1 MTLFDYFTK
10 ALTSRYWQT
19 RVAFYN
25 TFNNNVLEAL
35 REQGWNGKYMSAGDM
50 SRCLTAQTKMA
61 YSNIVTRQTQMGEP
75 VTTNWG
81 LTSYADRWLNN
92 VHGVAKFNRALV
104 EAGFEGGSFV
114 VEQDAELA
122 RELGYRANEYI
133 FKLTD
138 SDDYGVWSEAAL
150 EGLNTQ

>member
-10 ALTSRYWQT
+10 ALTSKYWQT

-25 TFNNNVLEAL
+25 VFNNNVLDAL

-61 YSNIVTRQTQMGEP
+61 YSNIVTRQTAAGEH

-81 LTSYADRWLNN
+81 VTSYADRWLNN
-92 VHGVAKFNRALV
+92 VHGVAQFNKALV
-104 EAGFEGGSFV
+104 EAGFDKGSFT
-114 VEQDAELA
+114 VEQDSELA
-122 RELGYRANEYI
+122 RELGYRANEYL
-133 FKLTD
+133 FK
-138 SDDYGVWSEAAL
+138 
-150 EGLNTQ
+150 LNTQ

>member
-10 ALTSRYWQT
+10 ALTSKYWQT

-25 TFNNNVLEAL
+25 TFNTNVLEAL

-61 YSNIVTRQTQMGEP
+61 YSNIVTRQTVAGED

-81 LTSYADRWLNN
+81 VTSYADRWLNN
-92 VHGVAKFNRALV
+92 VKGVAQFNKALT
-104 EAGFEGGSFV
+104 EAGFDKGSFT

-122 RELGYRANEYI
+122 RELGYRRNEYI
-133 FKLTD
+133 FKLLLD
-138 SDDYGVWSEAAL
+138 K
-150 EGLNTQ
+150 

>member
-10 ALTSRYWQT
+10 ALTSKYWQT

-25 TFNNNVLEAL
+25 VFNNNVLDAL

-61 YSNIVTRQTQMGEP
+61 YSNIVTRQTEAGEY
-75 VTTNWG
+75 VTTNWTV
-81 LTSYADRWLNN
+81 TSYADRWLNN
-92 VHGVAKFNRALV
+92 VHGVAQFNKALT
-104 EAGFEGGSFV
+104 EAGFDKGSFT
-114 VEQDAELA
+114 VEQDSTLA

-133 FKLTD
+133 FKL
-138 SDDYGVWSEAAL
+138 
-150 EGLNTQ
+150 NTQ

>member
-25 TFNNNVLEAL
+25 TFNLNVLTAL

-61 YSNIVTRQTQMGEP
+61 YSNIVTRQTQMGEA

-92 VHGVAKFNRALV
+92 VHGVAKFNAALV

-114 VEQDAELA
+114 VEKDAELA
-122 RELGYRANEYI
+122 RELGYRANEFL
-133 FKLTD
+133 FK
-138 SDDYGVWSEAAL
+138 
-150 EGLNTQ
+150 LNTQ

>member
-10 ALTSRYWQT
+10 ALTSKYWQT

-25 TFNNNVLEAL
+25 TFNLNVLEAL

-61 YSNIVTRQTQMGEP
+61 YTNIVTRQTQMGEA

-81 LTSYADRWLNN
+81 LTSFADRWLNN
-92 VHGVAKFNRALV
+92 VHGVAQFNRALV
-104 EAGFEGGSFV
+104 EAGFEGGSFT
-114 VEQDAELA
+114 VEKDAELA
-122 RELGYRANEYI
+122 RELGYKANEFL
-133 FKLTD
+133 FK
-138 SDDYGVWSEAAL
+138 
-150 EGLNTQ
+150 LNTQ

>member
-25 TFNNNVLEAL
+25 TFNNNVLTAL

-61 YSNIVTRQTQMGEP
+61 YNNIVTRQTQAGEP

-81 LTSYADRWLNN
+81 VTSFADRWLNN
-92 VHGVAKFNRALV
+92 VKGVAQFNKALV
-104 EAGFEGGSFV
+104 EAGFEGGAFT
-114 VEQDAELA
+114 VEQDSTLA
-122 RELGYRANEYI
+122 RELGYRADEYI
-133 FKLTD
+133 FKL
-138 SDDYGVWSEAAL
+138 
-150 EGLNTQ
+150 NTQ

>member
-1 MTLFDYFTK
+1 MNLFDYFTK
-10 ALTSRYWQT
+10 ALTSKYWQT

-25 TFNNNVLEAL
+25 TFNNNVLTAL

-61 YSNIVTRQTQMGEP
+61 YNKIVTRQTQAGEY

-81 LTSYADRWLNN
+81 VTSFADRWLNN
-92 VHGVAKFNRALV
+92 VKGVAQFNKALV
-104 EAGFEGGSFV
+104 EAGFEGGAFT
-114 VEQDAELA
+114 VEQDSTLA

-133 FKLTD
+133 FKL
-138 SDDYGVWSEAAL
+138 
-150 EGLNTQ
+150 NTQ

>member
-10 ALTSRYWQT
+10 ALTSKYWQT

-25 TFNNNVLEAL
+25 TFNTNVLEAL
-35 REQGWNGKYMSAGDM
+35 REQGYMGKYMSAGDM

-61 YSNIVTRQTQMGEP
+61 YSNIVTRQTLAGED

-81 LTSYADRWLNN
+81 VTSYADRWLNN
-92 VHGVAKFNRALV
+92 VHGVAKFNKALV
-104 EAGFEGGSFV
+104 EAGFDKGSFT

-122 RELGYRANEYI
+122 QELGYRRNEYI
-133 FKLTD
+133 FKLLLD
-138 SDDYGVWSEAAL
+138 K
-150 EGLNTQ
+150 

>member
-10 ALTSRYWQT
+10 ALTSKYWQT

-25 TFNNNVLEAL
+25 TFNNNVLTAL

-61 YSNIVTRQTQMGEP
+61 YNKIVTRQTQAGEY

-81 LTSYADRWLNN
+81 VTSFADRWLNN
-92 VHGVAKFNRALV
+92 VKGVAQFNKALV
-104 EAGFEGGSFV
+104 EAGFEGGAFT
-114 VEQDAELA
+114 VEQDSTLA

-133 FKLTD
+133 FKL
-138 SDDYGVWSEAAL
+138 
-150 EGLNTQ
+150 NTQ

>member
-10 ALTSRYWQT
+10 ALTSKYWQT
-19 RVAFYN
+19 RVQFYN
-25 TFNNNVLEAL
+25 VFNNNVLDAL

-61 YSNIVTRQTQMGEP
+61 YSNIVTRQTEAGEH
-75 VTTNWG
+75 VTTNWTV
-81 LTSYADRWLNN
+81 TSYADRWLNN

-104 EAGFEGGSFV
+104 EAGFDKGSFT
-114 VEQDAELA
+114 VEQDSTLA

-133 FKLTD
+133 FKL
-138 SDDYGVWSEAAL
+138 
-150 EGLNTQ
+150 NTQ

>member
-1 MTLFDYFTK
+1 
-10 ALTSRYWQT
+10 
-19 RVAFYN
+19 
-25 TFNNNVLEAL
+25 
-35 REQGWNGKYMSAGDM
+35 
-50 SRCLTAQTKMA
+50 
-61 YSNIVTRQTQMGEP
+61 MGEA

-81 LTSYADRWLNN
+81 LTSFADRWLNN
-92 VHGVAKFNRALV
+92 VKGVAQFNRALV
-104 EAGFEGGSFV
+104 EAGFEGGAFT

>member
-10 ALTSRYWQT
+10 ALTSKYWQT

-25 TFNNNVLEAL
+25 TFNTNVLEAL

-61 YSNIVTRQTQMGEP
+61 YSNIVTRQTVAGED

-81 LTSYADRWLNN
+81 VTSYADRWLNN

-104 EAGFEGGSFV
+104 EAGFDKGSFT

-122 RELGYRANEYI
+122 RELGYRRNEYI
-133 FKLTD
+133 FKLLLD
-138 SDDYGVWSEAAL
+138 K
-150 EGLNTQ
+150 